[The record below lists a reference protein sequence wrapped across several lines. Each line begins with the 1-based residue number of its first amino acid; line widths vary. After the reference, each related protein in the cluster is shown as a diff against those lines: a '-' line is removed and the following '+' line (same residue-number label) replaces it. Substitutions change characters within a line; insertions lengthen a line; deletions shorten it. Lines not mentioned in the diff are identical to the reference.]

1 MLVLVPNLVNAQ
13 RSGKMTFQL
22 DVATNTLNFI
32 DDHDYQGDTN
42 YETAITFTASTV
54 NTNGQTGV
62 DTIVVSMLNSTVN
75 DNGKFNYKIKV
86 LG

>member
-1 MLVLVPNLVNAQ
+1 
-13 RSGKMTFQL
+13 MTFQL

-62 DTIVVSMLNSTVN
+62 DTIVVSQC
-75 DNGKFNYKIKV
+75 
-86 LG
+86 